1 MPKKK
6 EPTGTTVAKESK
18 QTIKKPAT
26 AATPAM
32 KPPVV
37 EAAKPAEKPAAP
49 AKAEPAPAP
58 TKAAEKP
65 AAPAPTPAAPAA
77 PAPAPAKAA
86 EKPAAPAPAKAAEK
100 PAAPAPAKAA
110 EKPVP
115 APAKAA
121 EKPVPA
127 PAKAAEK
134 PVPAPAKAAEKP
146 VPAPAK
152 AAEKPVP
159 APAKAEKAAAHP
171 ESNVTVIVAKY
182 DVGHGNTMFI
192 RGEGAGLTWEAG
204 IQMDNAGNDVWVWT
218 TNEASQ
224 GPVSFK
230 FLINDEIWSVGD
242 NMIAP
247 VGETTTLYPSF

>member
-18 QTIKKPAT
+18 QTTKKPAT

-86 EKPAAPAPAKAAEK
+86 EKPAA
-100 PAAPAPAKAA
+100 
-110 EKPVP
+110 
-115 APAKAA
+115 
-121 EKPVPA
+121 
-127 PAKAAEK
+127 
-134 PVPAPAKAAEKP
+134 PAPAKAAEKP

>member
-18 QTIKKPAT
+18 QTTKKPAT
-26 AATPAM
+26 AATPAV
-32 KPPVV
+32 KPPVA

-65 AAPAPTPAAPAA
+65 AAPAPV
-77 PAPAPAKAA
+77 PAPIPKAA
-86 EKPAAPAPAKAAEK
+86 EKPAAPAKAEPAPAPTKAAEK
-100 PAAPAPAKAA
+100 PAAPA
-110 EKPVP
+110 PVP

-134 PVPAPAKAAEKP
+134 PVPAPAKAEKP
-146 VPAPAK
+146 A
-152 AAEKPVP
+152 
-159 APAKAEKAAAHP
+159 AKAEKAAAHP

-204 IQMDNAGNDVWVWT
+204 IQMENAGNDVWVWT